1 MVSRGQMS
9 NLVEL
14 RQRAESVLSVIN
26 TSPVGRPII
35 IEFSGTPKSG
45 KSTCID
51 IVSHFFRRLRYRV
64 LSPSEG
70 ASRRTP
76 YHLRGDLVA
85 FNTWSASYALT
96 HILES
101 LYDPHDYQL
110 VILDRGLFDA
120 LAWFQLLVSRGQI
133 NQETCDQVHNFFL
146 IDKWR
151 SIIDEVFLF
160 TADPDTSMD
169 RENQNALIDEPGST
183 MNPPSLQELNSAY
196 SSVRDRYANDFQH
209 FEMID
214 TSSSQDTTP
223 QSTAAL
229 VADLIL
235 DRFNRG

>member
-1 MVSRGQMS
+1 MVSRGRMV
-9 NLVEL
+9 NLEEL

-26 TSPVGRPII
+26 GNPVGRPVI

-51 IVSHFFRRLRYRV
+51 IVSHFFHRLHYRV

-120 LAWFQLLVSRGQI
+120 LAWFQLLVSRDEI
-133 NQETCDQVHNFFL
+133 NQETCDQIHNFLL

-160 TADPDTSMD
+160 TADPNTSMV

-183 MNPPSLQELNSAY
+183 MNSLFLPQLNSAY
-196 SSVRDRYANDFQH
+196 RSVRDKYADYFRH

-214 TSSSQDTTP
+214 TSGSQETTP
-223 QSTAAL
+223 QTTAFK
-229 VADLIL
+229 VAGLIL
-235 DRFNRG
+235 DRFDRG